1 MSRAAPAGL
10 DAAEAASRLAL
21 HGPNELASRDRSGW
35 LTLVAGVVREPMF
48 MLLIG
53 ASAVYFLLGDLEE
66 AIVLG
71 ASIGV
76 VVLITLYQ
84 ERKSE
89 RALEALRDLSSPRAL
104 VVRDGMQVRIAGREV
119 VPGDIVLLREGDR
132 VPADARVLEAS
143 DLTVDESLLT
153 GESVPVR
160 KREAAGGE
168 TGPFAPGGDDLP
180 FVFSGALVSAGHATV
195 EVVST
200 GARTQLGLIGGA
212 LQGVA
217 AAPTPLQQETARFVR
232 QFALLG
238 AVLCAI
244 VVLLSA
250 LTRGGWLEGLLSG
263 LTLAMAVLPEEFP
276 VVLTVFL
283 ALGAWRISR
292 SGVLTRHM
300 PAIETLGAAS
310 VLCVDKTGTLTQN
323 RMQLARLAASD
334 GTLVTVEAAAGAL
347 PQTVHEV
354 LEFAALASEPDPFD
368 PMDRAIRDVADAAL
382 ERTGQLH
389 RDWSLVHEYS
399 LSSDLLSHSHGWR
412 TPDSGRFVVAAKG
425 APEAIAEL
433 CRLPAAAR
441 DAMLAQVGT
450 LGAEG
455 LRVLGVA
462 GARHEG
468 AAWPESQR
476 GFHFNYLGLVAMVD
490 PLRPTVGRAIA
501 ECTSAGIRVVMI
513 TGDYPVTASAIAR
526 AAGLPNAGDVVTGP
540 QLAAMSDAE
549 LAARLPSATVF
560 ARMVP
565 AQKLRLVQA
574 LSASGEVVAMTGDG
588 VNDAPA
594 LKASQIGIAMGLR
607 GTDVAREAA
616 DLVLLEDDFDS
627 IVKTVRLGRR
637 IYDNIENATGYLV
650 AVHIPTAGMAVLPL
664 LAGWPM
670 MFFPVHIVFIEF
682 VIDPACSIAFE
693 AEQEDDGVMRRPPR
707 SRARRLFDRR
717 SLGIA
722 AVQGLAVLAATAGI
736 YGGLLA
742 LERPADAARAAAFAC
757 IVFGNLGL
765 ILCNRS
771 RTESVLRTWRRPNR
785 AMGWVFGCTLAGL
798 AVVLTVPA
806 MQRLFQ
812 FAPIGATEVAAALAA
827 AIAAVVLSEGVKA
840 GTARRS
846 RAQSRRTA

>member
-1 MSRAAPAGL
+1 MPADTRAGL
-10 DAAEAASRLAL
+10 DAAEAARRLAL
-21 HGPNELASRDRSGW
+21 HGPNELAAREAKGW
-35 LTLVAGVVREPMF
+35 WVLLLNVVREPMF

-53 ASAVYFLLGDLEE
+53 ASAVYFLLGDLAE

-76 VVLITLYQ
+76 VILITLHQ

-89 RALEALRDLSSPRAL
+89 RAIGALRDLSSPRAL
-104 VVRDGMQVRIAGREV
+104 VVRGGAQVRIPGREV

-132 VPADARVLEAS
+132 VPADARVLAAS
-143 DLTVDESLLT
+143 DLSVDESLLT

-160 KREAAGGE
+160 KRAARPADA
-168 TGPFAPGGDDLP
+168 GPFAPGGDDLP
-180 FVFSGALVSAGHATV
+180 FVFSGALVSAGHATA

-217 AAPTPLQQETARFVR
+217 MARTPLQLETARFVR

-238 AVLCAI
+238 AALCAI

-250 LTRGGWLEGLLSG
+250 FTRGGWLEGLLSG

-310 VLCVDKTGTLTQN
+310 VLCVDKTGTLTMN
-323 RMQLARLAASD
+323 RMQLARLATAD
-334 GTLVTVEAAAGAL
+334 GTLARVDGPASAL
-347 PQTVHEV
+347 PAPAKEV

-368 PMDRAIRDVADAAL
+368 PMDRAIRDVADVAL
-382 ERTGQLH
+382 EGTGQLH

-399 LSSDLLSHSHGWR
+399 LSSDLLAHTHGWR
-412 TPDSGRFVVAAKG
+412 TPDAGRFVVAAKG

-433 CRLPAAAR
+433 CRLAPDAR
-441 DAMLAQVGT
+441 EAMLRQVGE

-462 GARHEG
+462 GAGQEG
-468 AAWPESQR
+468 GAWPESQR
-476 GFHFNYLGLVAMVD
+476 GFDFRYLGLVAMVD
-490 PLRPTVGRAIA
+490 PLRPTVGQAIGECRA
-501 ECTSAGIRVVMI
+501 AGIRVVMI

-526 AAGLPNAGDVVTGP
+526 AAGLPHADAVVTGP

-549 LAARLPSATVF
+549 LALRLPSSTVF

-565 AQKLRLVQA
+565 TQKLRLVQA
-574 LSASGEVVAMTGDG
+574 LSAAGEVVAMTGDG

-594 LKASQIGIAMGLR
+594 LKAAQIGIAMGRR

-664 LAGWPM
+664 LVGWPM

-693 AEQEDDGVMRRPPR
+693 AEQEDEGVMRRPPR
-707 SRARRLFDRR
+707 PSSRRLFDRR
-717 SLGIA
+717 ALGIA
-722 AVQGLAVLAATAGI
+722 AVQGLSVFAATACI
-736 YGGLLA
+736 YGTLLA
-742 LERPADAARAAAFAC
+742 IGREADAARAAAFAC

-771 RTESVLRTWRRPNR
+771 RTRSILHTWRRPNR
-785 AMGWVFGCTLAGL
+785 AMRWVFAGTLAGL
-798 AVVLTVPA
+798 GLVLTVPTL
-806 MQRLFQ
+806 QRLFQ
-812 FAPIGATEVAAALAA
+812 FAPLGVAEVAAALAA
-827 AIAAVVLSEGVKA
+827 SLAAVAVSEVVKA
-840 GTARRS
+840 GLRGRDPG
-846 RAQSRRTA
+846 RA

>member
-1 MSRAAPAGL
+1 VPAGTRAGL
-10 DAAEAASRLAL
+10 DAAEAERRLAL
-21 HGPNELASRDRSGW
+21 HGPNELAAREGGGW
-35 LTLVAGVVREPMF
+35 WTLLFNVVREPMF

-76 VVLITLYQ
+76 VVLITFYQ

-89 RALEALRDLSSPRAL
+89 RAIEALRDLSSPRAL
-104 VVRDGMQVRIAGREV
+104 VVRGGVQVRIAGREV

-143 DLTVDESLLT
+143 DLSVDESLLT
-153 GESVPVR
+153 GESVAVR
-160 KREAAGGE
+160 KRAAVAADAG
-168 TGPFAPGGDDLP
+168 TFPPGGDDLP

-212 LQGVA
+212 LRDVA
-217 AAPTPLQQETARFVR
+217 VSPTPLQQETARFVR
-232 QFALLG
+232 QLALLG
-238 AVLCAI
+238 AALCVV

-250 LTRGGWLEGLLSG
+250 FTRGGWLEGLLSG

-300 PAIETLGAAS
+300 PAIETLGAAT
-310 VLCVDKTGTLTQN
+310 VLCVDKTGTLTLN
-323 RMQLARLAASD
+323 RMQLARLAAAD
-334 GTLVTVEAAAGAL
+334 GTQVRVDDPAAAL
-347 PQTVHEV
+347 PAPLLEV

-368 PMDRAIRDVADAAL
+368 PMDRAIREVADVAL
-382 ERTGQLH
+382 EGTGQLH

-399 LSSDLLSHSHGWR
+399 LSSDLLAHTHGWR
-412 TPDSGRFVVAAKG
+412 TADAGRFVVAAKG

-433 CRLPAAAR
+433 CRLSPEAC
-441 DAMLAQVGT
+441 DAMLGQVGQ

-462 GARHEG
+462 GARLEG
-468 AAWPESQR
+468 ADWPDSQR
-476 GFHFNYLGLVAMVD
+476 GFDFRYLGLVAMVD
-490 PLRPTVGRAIA
+490 PLRPTVGRAIE
-501 ECTSAGIRVVMI
+501 ECTAAGIRVVMI

-526 AAGLPNAGDVVTGP
+526 AAGLPHAADVVTGP

-565 AQKLRLVQA
+565 TQKLRLVQA

-594 LKASQIGIAMGLR
+594 LKAAQIGIAMGRR

-664 LAGWPM
+664 LVGWPM

-693 AEQEDDGVMRRPPR
+693 AEREDEGVMQRPPR
-707 SRARRLFDRR
+707 PRARRLFDRR
-717 SLGIA
+717 ALGIA
-722 AVQGLAVLAATAGI
+722 AVQGLAVLLATAGV
-736 YGGLLA
+736 YGALLA
-742 LERPADAARAAAFAC
+742 IGREADAARAAAFAC

-771 RTESVLRTWRRPNR
+771 RTESILRTWRRPNR
-785 AMGWVFGCTLAGL
+785 AMGWIFAGTLAGL
-798 AVVLTVPA
+798 ALVLTVPA
-806 MQRLFQ
+806 LQRLFQ
-812 FAPIGATEVAAALAA
+812 FAPVQVAEVVAALAA
-827 AIAAVVLSEGVKA
+827 ALAAVVLSEAVKA
-840 GTARRS
+840 GLRGKDAAR
-846 RAQSRRTA
+846 A